1 MSEIIIKVGNTNI
14 TSSSEELVEVNE
26 TADGVIF
33 VLKGGLSIVF
43 MDPYMPSSAKQI
55 IKNTADRM
63 KGKKLIFEPANPKR
77 PAMVD
82 GI

>member
-14 TSSSEELVEVNE
+14 TSSTEELVEVNE